1 MGDGHGATPQRHVGD
16 PAAASPVRRDGT
28 VVHHRRRHVQARRA
42 SYAARFDGTVT
53 GCGDSPSRIPR
64 RIPQPQPPQPLHQHR
79 RHHQVAVHLGV
90 RRHHRPRRP
99 ARAGPAQGL
108 VIGGLVSGPMPPD
121 FQVGGVEFPAL
132 VRVVQAR
139 LQPAALLGAGH
150 VQHELDDHGAGLR
163 QHAFEVVDV
172 PQPLANLG
180 GRQQA
185 LRHVHDHVFAVAA
198 VEDDDLA
205 IGRHGLVD
213 APQRVVRAL
222 RGRRGAPADAAQRLR
237 AHAPEDVAQ
246 RAVLAAGVQA
256 LQHHQ
261 QPKAAVGMEHVAQV
275 GQALGQ
281 LVDLGLV
288 RVVRAQAERRGAGV
302 DGLQAEGRRGA
313 GTAVGRRQ

>member
-1 MGDGHGATPQRHVGD
+1 
-16 PAAASPVRRDGT
+16 
-28 VVHHRRRHVQARRA
+28 
-42 SYAARFDGTVT
+42 
-53 GCGDSPSRIPR
+53 
-64 RIPQPQPPQPLHQHR
+64 
-79 RHHQVAVHLGV
+79 
-90 RRHHRPRRP
+90 
-99 ARAGPAQGL
+99 
-108 VIGGLVSGPMPPD
+108 MPPH
-121 FQVGGVEFPAL
+121 FQVGGVELPAL
-132 VRVVQAR
+132 GRVVQPR

-150 VQHELDDHGAGLR
+150 VQHELDDHGAGFR
-163 QHAFEVVDV
+163 QHEFEVVDV

-185 LRHVHDHVFAVAA
+185 LRHGHDHVFVVAA

-237 AHAPEDVAQ
+237 SHAPEDVAQ

-261 QPKAAVGMEHVAQV
+261 QAEAAVGMEHVAQV

-313 GTAVGRRQ
+313 GAAVGRRQGSEGGGGHRHRHRHRSACGMRCGAARIRPARATRVRGRGPVID